1 MNSASGQALSD
12 LIFFSCQSGL
22 KEGQNLVCFCK
33 EKMHYCMTWLPRKS
47 FFYNFK
53 QAYMEFTFVMYEKD
67 EV

>member
-1 MNSASGQALSD
+1 
-12 LIFFSCQSGL
+12 
-22 KEGQNLVCFCK
+22 
-33 EKMHYCMTWLPRKS
+33 MTWLPRKS